1 MGRPIPRPLRVAG
14 IAVLVLVLLY
24 EILPGPNPTT
34 GLGEPYP
41 TTQPCAA
48 KRMLI
53 QIYGTD
59 STGVFKPTDE
69 VRALDP
75 NRPGPIFFGPDQP
88 LNSDFDDLRP
98 RLSGDCVLT
107 FSYDDIYLTEDGVVR
122 PGVNAWNVSTS
133 PWNRKPEI
141 LADYLQRLMDA
152 YPRDVKFDIIAY
164 SAGGIVPTYWAVR
177 DRTTDEQRRRVNSI
191 SVADGI
197 VSGVNVLADFV
208 CDTVFNV
215 RSFRNF
221 QIASFGRFPCQ
232 FAFGR
237 PFTTAVRE
245 SGSWGHVNLTTVR
258 ARGDRIVWYEWAGL
272 PGKALHDFTIRAADC
287 SFWDAVTSVGQCML
301 DSHGTVLK
309 DLGAKG
315 AISQAVAL
323 P

>member
-14 IAVLVLVLLY
+14 VAVLVLVLLY
-24 EILPGPNPTT
+24 EILPGPSLTT
-34 GLGEPYP
+34 VPAGPYP
-41 TTQPCAA
+41 ATPACAA
-48 KRMLI
+48 NRMLI
-53 QIYGTD
+53 QIYGTK
-59 STGVFKPTDE
+59 STGVFTPTDQIL
-69 VRALDP
+69 ALDP
-75 NRPGPIFFGPDQP
+75 NRPDPSIFGQP
-88 LNSDFDDLRP
+88 LNPDFNDLRP

-122 PGVNAWNVSTS
+122 PGVNAWNVATS
-133 PWNRKPEI
+133 PWNRKPDI

-152 YPRDVKFDIIAY
+152 YPRNVKFDIIAY

-177 DRTTDEQRRRVNSI
+177 DRTTDEQRGRVNSI
-191 SVADGI
+191 NVADGI
-197 VSGVNVLADFV
+197 VSGVNVLADFL

-232 FAFGR
+232 FAYGR
-237 PFTTAVRE
+237 PFTTVVRE

-272 PGKALHDFTIRAADC
+272 PGKSRDFTIRAQDC
-287 SFWDAVTSVGQCML
+287 SVWDAVTSVGQCIF
-301 DSHGTVLK
+301 DSHGTVLH
-309 DLGAKG
+309 DVGASG